1 MIKAQIL
8 LIRVFKYKT
17 SFQINFSGRKQSNL
31 TLKNLF
37 IAKCKANVIKKI
49 TEVNVFNS
57 KHFTSVYSTFNIL
70 SVQQN
75 HSFSFQEAFSSIS
88 VNESG
93 SYIAVLLDRLLMI
106 KFEDKIYLFSCE
118 NELKRN

>member
-1 MIKAQIL
+1 MQNAKL
-8 LIRVFKYKT
+8 M
-17 SFQINFSGRKQSNL
+17 
-31 TLKNLF
+31 LK
-37 IAKCKANVIKKI
+37 KSKV

-57 KHFTSVYSTFNIL
+57 KHFISVYSTFNIL

-106 KFEDKIYLFSCE
+106 IVNDLV
-118 NELKRN
+118 